1 MQDPQQEVSAFLGDS
16 ASYGTGVERVEVIE
30 THASRVFLAGDCAYK
45 LKRAVHYP
53 LFDLDF
59 STVERRH
66 AACLSELALNRRTAP
81 EIYREVRKVV
91 RRPDGRLAFAA
102 GGPALDWVVVMRRF
116 DQAQLFDAL
125 AMQCRLDAALCDAL
139 ADHIAA
145 FHKSAEPRPEFGGAA
160 AMAEILDENRR
171 CLSEAAAEAGFAP
184 SAIAAAC
191 DRAAAALRADAA
203 LIDRR
208 RAAAKVRR
216 CHGDLHLRNIC
227 LLDGRPLL
235 FDCLEFSE
243 KLASIDVLYDL
254 AFLLMD
260 LEHRGLGA
268 LANRVFNRYLDLAD
282 EANGLALMPLFQSLR
297 AAIRAHVTAT
307 GGADAQRHAE
317 ARAYLDLAVRFLD
330 PAPCRM
336 VAIGG
341 PSGSGKSTLARML
354 APELGARPGARIL
367 RSDVLRKRLA
377 GVSPETPLPQ
387 SAYTMAATRRVY
399 TRLRREAGA
408 ALKAGYSV
416 IVDAVSLRPEE
427 RQSFAAAAA
436 RAQVPFTGL
445 WLSAPQAE
453 MTERIASRRRD
464 ASDATPAVLAQQL
477 RLDPGPVD
485 WVAIDTSAGP
495 DETLAAARRALAA

>member
-1 MQDPQQEVSAFLGDS
+1 
-16 ASYGTGVERVEVIE
+16 
-30 THASRVFLAGDCAYK
+30 
-45 LKRAVHYP
+45 
-53 LFDLDF
+53 
-59 STVERRH
+59 
-66 AACLSELALNRRTAP
+66 
-81 EIYREVRKVV
+81 
-91 RRPDGRLAFAA
+91 
-102 GGPALDWVVVMRRF
+102 
-116 DQAQLFDAL
+116 
-125 AMQCRLDAALCDAL
+125 
-139 ADHIAA
+139 
-145 FHKSAEPRPEFGGAA
+145 
-160 AMAEILDENRR
+160 
-171 CLSEAAAEAGFAP
+171 
-184 SAIAAAC
+184 
-191 DRAAAALRADAA
+191 
-203 LIDRR
+203 
-208 RAAAKVRR
+208 
-216 CHGDLHLRNIC
+216 
-227 LLDGRPLL
+227 L

-477 RLDPGPVD
+477 RLDRGPVD
-485 WVAIDTSAGP
+485 WVAIDTSGGP